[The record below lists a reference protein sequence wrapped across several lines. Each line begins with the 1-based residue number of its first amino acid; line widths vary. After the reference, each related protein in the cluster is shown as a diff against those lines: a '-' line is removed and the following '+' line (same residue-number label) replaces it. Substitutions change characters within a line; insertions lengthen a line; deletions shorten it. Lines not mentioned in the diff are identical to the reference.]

1 MKNILNILGIVVF
14 YLGVIFEIMWY
25 PGSDLLLIISLGLLI
40 PTIFIVNL
48 IHEFKK
54 GESKLLSSLFF
65 FALLL
70 LSHGVL
76 FVLMHWPGFVIL
88 LIFSFTFFSV
98 YSLLRSFLKRKDFY
112 DIPFSI
118 LYITFLCGMLFKLMH
133 WPGCDAMFLVGM
145 VALIFI
151 VIINVM
157 SISKTGNW
165 KMDVTSMKSFLILSL
180 FVGFLFLNSMRTLP
194 KYTTLHEINFGTEIQ
209 NLNEFEIS
217 LGNSFITSEN
227 REKVL
232 KIDGETAK
240 LIKEIDNIKMS
251 LMAVCGERID
261 VTMNYDERTIVWR
274 KYDDK
279 KPLLPSTINLLAIQR
294 KFDRDVPTH
303 EIIGSD
309 FIRLDPSK
317 EGYKIWKAYNEY
329 RSKLVELT
337 GSYKKDGVDYSVKTK
352 PINKFNSEEDLD
364 KMVRSMLASSSSS
377 NKINPDDI
385 EFLTNLYKLLTKQ
398 ELADDLGERDIH
410 WITRNFEGATLMS
423 TLNKLSLL
431 QNEILRARTLAIG
444 YLKYNKSNN
453 IVL

>member
-1 MKNILNILGIVVF
+1 
-14 YLGVIFEIMWY
+14 
-25 PGSDLLLIISLGLLI
+25 
-40 PTIFIVNL
+40 
-48 IHEFKK
+48 
-54 GESKLLSSLFF
+54 
-65 FALLL
+65 
-70 LSHGVL
+70 
-76 FVLMHWPGFVIL
+76 
-88 LIFSFTFFSV
+88 
-98 YSLLRSFLKRKDFY
+98 
-112 DIPFSI
+112 
-118 LYITFLCGMLFKLMH
+118 
-133 WPGCDAMFLVGM
+133 
-145 VALIFI
+145 
-151 VIINVM
+151 
-157 SISKTGNW
+157 
-165 KMDVTSMKSFLILSL
+165 
-180 FVGFLFLNSMRTLP
+180 
-194 KYTTLHEINFGTEIQ
+194 
-209 NLNEFEIS
+209 
-217 LGNSFITSEN
+217 
-227 REKVL
+227 
-232 KIDGETAK
+232 
-240 LIKEIDNIKMS
+240 
-251 LMAVCGERID
+251 
-261 VTMNYDERTIVWR
+261 
-274 KYDDK
+274 
-279 KPLLPSTINLLAIQR
+279 LAIQR